1 MRAVSPLMGTQQS
14 SSGRS
19 NQPDI
24 GAPNMTDAQIADYL
38 RDNGYP
44 EHLARAGRSGLIDR
58 YRKFVEQVEH
68 GYKLGLEDYRNDLD
82 LRGILAM
89 LQLDH
94 EVTDLDRRLEAQL
107 TNRTIRVWET
117 SPGDPPWDFGY
128 PANAGRD
135 LTDDLDK
142 EGLI

>member
-1 MRAVSPLMGTQQS
+1 MGHCPQGASP
-14 SSGRS
+14 
-19 NQPDI
+19 
-24 GAPNMTDAQIADYL
+24 APTTTTLNMTDSQIADYL

-94 EVTDLDRRLEAQL
+94 EVQDLDRRLEAQL
-107 TNRTIRVWET
+107 TNRTTRVWET

-128 PANAGRD
+128 PANAGPDLIGD
-135 LTDDLDK
+135 LTK